1 MTNIYETDP
10 RDENWQ
16 SVWSAVNPPMWTK
29 NRQSL
34 IH

>member
-16 SVWSAVNPPMWTK
+16 SVWSAVNPPMLDEK
-29 NRQSL
+29 
-34 IH
+34 